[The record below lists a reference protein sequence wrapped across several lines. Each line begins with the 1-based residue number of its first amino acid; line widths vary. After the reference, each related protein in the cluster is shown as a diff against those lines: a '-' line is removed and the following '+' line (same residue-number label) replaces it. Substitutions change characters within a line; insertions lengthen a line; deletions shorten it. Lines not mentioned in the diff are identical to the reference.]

1 MLKRIED
8 EIELLRR
15 HLDVIRTVI
24 AYQPIG
30 IMKLSEIL
38 EMPPHRIR
46 YSLRVL
52 EQDGYIE
59 ASSSGAIATST
70 AIDLLEHLDERI
82 DALVDVLESIKKAD
96 ET

>member
-1 MLKRIED
+1 MLDRVET

-15 HLDVIRTVI
+15 HLDVIRTVV
-24 AYQPIG
+24 AHQPIG

-52 EQDGYIE
+52 EQEGYIE
-59 ASSSGAIATST
+59 ASSAGAMATST
-70 AIDLLEHLDERI
+70 ALDLLEHLDERI
-82 DALVDVLESIKKAD
+82 DALVNVLESIRKP
-96 ET
+96 EGP

>member
-1 MLKRIED
+1 
-8 EIELLRR
+8 
-15 HLDVIRTVI
+15 
-24 AYQPIG
+24 
-30 IMKLSEIL
+30 MKLSEIL

-70 AIDLLEHLDERI
+70 AINLLEHLDERI
-82 DALVDVLESIKKAD
+82 DALVRGLESIKKVKVP
-96 ET
+96 